1 MRSITFLDAWHAFQS
16 RIPHLVVFLLAL
28 GVYLFTL
35 EGGISLWDS
44 PEFIAAGTR
53 LEVGHPPGAPFYLLL
68 VRLFALLA
76 PSATTIPTAVNVLSA
91 LASAAAV
98 VFLFEVIKLLAQRCF
113 PPQTRSQRI
122 LQLFAAAVGALTF
135 AFTDSFWFSAVEAEV
150 YALSTLLTIVVFW
163 AILRWEQNTSN
174 HRWLLLIAYLVGLSI
189 GVHLLCLLALP
200 TVVLPEPI

>member
-1 MRSITFLDAWHAFQS
+1 MRKVRSITFLGAWHAFQS

-44 PEFIAAGTR
+44 PEFIAAGSR

-113 PPQTRSQRI
+113 PLQTRSQRI

-150 YALSTLLTIVVFW
+150 YARYCPKKVCKL
-163 AILRWEQNTSN
+163 QNSE
-174 HRWLLLIAYLVGLSI
+174 L
-189 GVHLLCLLALP
+189 
-200 TVVLPEPI
+200 